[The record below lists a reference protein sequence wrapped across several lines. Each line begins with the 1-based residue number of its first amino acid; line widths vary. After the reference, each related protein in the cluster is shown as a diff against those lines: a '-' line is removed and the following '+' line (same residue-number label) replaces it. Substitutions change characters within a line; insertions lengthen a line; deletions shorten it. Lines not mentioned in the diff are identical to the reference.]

1 MLMTRWEQNGTK
13 AMFRNNLSIL
23 LGKQICKIKEVEHL
37 LKERLNPEEAGEDKS
52 SPIDNVGS
60 KRN

>member
-23 LGKQICKIKEVEHL
+23 LGKHICKIKAVEHL
-37 LKERLNPEEAGEDKS
+37 LKEEAGEDKS